1 MSISNSRVSESV
13 SQLDISFRRCTP
25 GQRKNKATG
34 ESVNFLARCIGLVA
48 FTIAAT
54 TFAGISTSLAQ
65 DTIKFKPKLLTIDGN
80 EGIDLADINGDG
92 KLDVVAGRN
101 WFAAPEFAPRP
112 LRLIE
117 DWNGYVQ
124 SNGDF
129 CMDVDQDGL
138 VDVVAGSFLPT
149 TVHWYKNPGAKGLKL
164 GQIWKQNLLKDT
176 GLSQNE
182 ASFLHDIDGDGKPEW
197 ISNSWKKENP
207 VVVWEFKTEEKA
219 LNKNQSSTK
228 RSDNTD
234 SKKSDNK
241 TTPTLIKH
249 IVGTQGNTHGMGFG
263 DINNDG
269 REDIVIATGWYE
281 RPESDDIYAAPW
293 KFHADWEY
301 LHASCPMLI
310 RDLDGDGKNDLVWG
324 KGHDYGLYWW
334 QGEGVDEDGKLKFK
348 KQIIDDKF
356 SQPHTIHFVDLDGDG
371 TDELVSG
378 KRVRAH
384 NGGDPG
390 GAEAPCMYYYKWNT
404 TEKSFKRFV
413 IDEGHIGTGLQI
425 RSGDLNGDGKV
436 DIAVAGKDGTWLL
449 FQK

>member
-1 MSISNSRVSESV
+1 
-13 SQLDISFRRCTP
+13 
-25 GQRKNKATG
+25 
-34 ESVNFLARCIGLVA
+34 
-48 FTIAAT
+48 
-54 TFAGISTSLAQ
+54 
-65 DTIKFKPKLLTIDGN
+65 
-80 EGIDLADINGDG
+80 
-92 KLDVVAGRN
+92 
-101 WFAAPEFAPRP
+101 
-112 LRLIE
+112 
-117 DWNGYVQ
+117 
-124 SNGDF
+124 
-129 CMDVDQDGL
+129 
-138 VDVVAGSFLPT
+138 
-149 TVHWYKNPGAKGLKL
+149 
-164 GQIWKQNLLKDT
+164 
-176 GLSQNE
+176 
-182 ASFLHDIDGDGKPEW
+182 
-197 ISNSWKKENP
+197 
-207 VVVWEFKTEEKA
+207 
-219 LNKNQSSTK
+219 
-228 RSDNTD
+228 
-234 SKKSDNK
+234 
-241 TTPTLIKH
+241 
-249 IVGTQGNTHGMGFG
+249 MGFG

-281 RPESDDIYAAPW
+281 RPEGDDIYAAPW

-334 QGEGVDEDGKLKFK
+334 QSEGVDEDGKLKFK
-348 KQIIDDKF
+348 EHIIDDKF

>member
-1 MSISNSRVSESV
+1 
-13 SQLDISFRRCTP
+13 
-25 GQRKNKATG
+25 
-34 ESVNFLARCIGLVA
+34 
-48 FTIAAT
+48 
-54 TFAGISTSLAQ
+54 
-65 DTIKFKPKLLTIDGN
+65 
-80 EGIDLADINGDG
+80 
-92 KLDVVAGRN
+92 
-101 WFAAPEFAPRP
+101 
-112 LRLIE
+112 
-117 DWNGYVQ
+117 
-124 SNGDF
+124 
-129 CMDVDQDGL
+129 
-138 VDVVAGSFLPT
+138 
-149 TVHWYKNPGAKGLKL
+149 
-164 GQIWKQNLLKDT
+164 
-176 GLSQNE
+176 
-182 ASFLHDIDGDGKPEW
+182 
-197 ISNSWKKENP
+197 
-207 VVVWEFKTEEKA
+207 
-219 LNKNQSSTK
+219 
-228 RSDNTD
+228 
-234 SKKSDNK
+234 
-241 TTPTLIKH
+241 
-249 IVGTQGNTHGMGFG
+249 MGFG

-281 RPESDDIYAAPW
+281 RPEGDDIYAAPW

-334 QGEGVDEDGKLKFK
+334 QGEGVDEDGKIKFK